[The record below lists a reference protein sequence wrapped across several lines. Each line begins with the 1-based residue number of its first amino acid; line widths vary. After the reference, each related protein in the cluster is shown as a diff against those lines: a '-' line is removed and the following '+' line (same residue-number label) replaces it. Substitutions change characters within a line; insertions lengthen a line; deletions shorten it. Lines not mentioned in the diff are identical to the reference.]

1 MTSPIAAAT
10 PLIDAAPAG
19 RPKDAAGAAKEF
31 EAMLIGQMLRS
42 ARESAADDG
51 ADAAGEPMIDLA
63 DQHFSQLLA
72 NNGGMGLAS
81 IITEGLKRGEQN
93 ANQR

>member
-1 MTSPIAAAT
+1 
-10 PLIDAAPAG
+10 
-19 RPKDAAGAAKEF
+19 
-31 EAMLIGQMLRS
+31 MLIGQMLRS